1 MFFFYNSLLV
11 ILVILSCVII
21 FTHKLRVAIILSG
34 SCSMIAALV
43 YMFLGSPDVALAEAV
58 IGSTL
63 ATIILLSG
71 TQKYRVC
78 TICALP
84 SDTKM
89 EMKLW
94 GSINKCAAK
103 KELEANLVHVKTQD
117 ELHDHFYDIG
127 YEVTKTSIIL
137 YGEEDSY
144 IMQDVYK
151 ELKKEVPTASVSILK
166 PLPRRL

>member
-1 MFFFYNSLLV
+1 MSILYNCLLV
-11 ILVILSCVII
+11 MLVLLSATII
-21 FTHKLRVAIILSG
+21 FTRKLRVAIILSG

-43 YMFLGSPDVALAEAV
+43 YMFLAAPDVALAEAI

-63 ATIILLSG
+63 STIILLSG

-78 TICALP
+78 TVCALP

-94 GSINKCAAK
+94 STINRCAAK

-127 YEVTKTSIIL
+127 YKLDEKNIIL
-137 YGEEDSY
+137 FGEQDSY
-144 IMQDVYK
+144 FMQDVFVDITK
-151 ELKKEVPTASVSILK
+151 DFPNADISIQK
-166 PLPRRL
+166 PIARKI

>member
-1 MFFFYNSLLV
+1 MSILYNSLLV
-11 ILVILSCVII
+11 LLVVLSAIII

-43 YMFLGSPDVALAEAV
+43 YMFLAAPDVALAEAI

-63 ATIILLSG
+63 ATIILLAG

-78 TICALP
+78 TVCALP

-94 GSINKCAAK
+94 SCIHRCTTK
-103 KELEANLVHVKTQD
+103 KELEANLVHVKTRT
-117 ELHDHFYDIG
+117 ELDDHFYDIG
-127 YEVTKTSIIL
+127 YQITIDEITL
-137 YGEEDSY
+137 YGEKDSY
-144 IMQDVYK
+144 VMQTMFDDISK
-151 ELKKEVPTASVSILK
+151 EFPGIPLSVIK
-166 PLPRRL
+166 PIARRL

>member
-1 MFFFYNSLLV
+1 MHILYNGLLILLV
-11 ILVILSCVII
+11 VLSAIII

-34 SCSMIAALV
+34 SCSMFAALV
-43 YMFLGSPDVALAEAV
+43 YLFLAAPDVALAEAI

-78 TICALP
+78 TVCALP

-94 GSINKCAAK
+94 SCIHRCTTK
-103 KELEANLVHVKTQD
+103 KELEANLVHVKTQT

-127 YEVTKTSIIL
+127 YKVECEKITL
-137 YGEEDSY
+137 FGEEDSY
-144 IMQDVYK
+144 VMKDVLSDISR
-151 ELKKEVPTASVSILK
+151 EFPETNIEIIK
-166 PLPRRL
+166 PIARRL